1 MKNISYTPLNLPKEL
16 VEELKVL
23 KSKWPKDKNGKSA
36 TYETMIRQM
45 IECHKKYGSI
55 DITSQTIAELKSWRA
70 AYFKFLT
77 IADSESRSTVYLEYL
92 RSTYNRKSMNSLI
105 KEMMANNRRYL
116 WWKKGDD
123 GKEIVQRYKAIKLAK
138 ELKKLNKQVPEEDI
152 LQKGQEYDADRAGL
166 EWGTGADRVYDKE
179 WKPDILKK
187 YP

>member
-1 MKNISYTPLNLPKEL
+1 MKNISYTPLNLPKDL

-55 DITSQTIAELKSWRA
+55 DITSQTIAKLESWME
-70 AYFKFLT
+70 AYG
-77 IADSESRSTVYLEYL
+77 I
-92 RSTYNRKSMNSLI
+92 KSMDSLI
-105 KEMMANNRRYL
+105 KKMMANNRRYL
-116 WWKKGDD
+116 WWKKGDP

-138 ELKKLNKQVPEEDI
+138 ELKKSNMQVSEKAI
-152 LQKGQEYDADRAGL
+152 LQKGQQYDADQTEF
-166 EWGTGADRVYDKE
+166 EWGTGAGRVYDKK
-179 WKPDILKK
+179 WDSNILTK

>member
-1 MKNISYTPLNLPKEL
+1 MKNTIYTPLNLPKKL
-16 VEELKVL
+16 VDKLKDL
-23 KSKWPKDKNGKSA
+23 KSKWRKDENGKSA

-92 RSTYNRKSMNSLI
+92 RSTYNRKSMDSLI

-138 ELKKLNKQVPEEDI
+138 ELNMQVSEEDI
-152 LQKGQEYDADRAGL
+152 LEKGQEYDASQYVGFTWVA
-166 EWGTGADRVYDKE
+166 EAADGRVYDKD
-179 WKPDILKK
+179 WDRVALNI
-187 YP
+187 

>member
-55 DITSQTIAELKSWRA
+55 DITSQTIAKLESWME
-70 AYFKFLT
+70 AYG
-77 IADSESRSTVYLEYL
+77 I
-92 RSTYNRKSMNSLI
+92 KSMDSLI
-105 KEMMANNRRYL
+105 KKMMANNRRYL
-116 WWKKGDD
+116 WWKKGDP
-123 GKEIVQRYKAIKLAK
+123 GKEIVQRYKAFKLAK
-138 ELKKLNKQVPEEDI
+138 ELKMQVPVKDI
-152 LQKGQEYDADRAGL
+152 LQKGQQ
-166 EWGTGADRVYDKE
+166 YDKDDKAGFT
-179 WKPDILKK
+179 WVQMAVGGRAYDKDWDPNILKQ